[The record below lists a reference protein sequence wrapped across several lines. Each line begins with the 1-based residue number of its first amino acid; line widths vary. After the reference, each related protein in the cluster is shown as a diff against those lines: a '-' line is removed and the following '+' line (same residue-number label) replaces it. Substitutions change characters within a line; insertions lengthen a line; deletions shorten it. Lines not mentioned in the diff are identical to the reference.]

1 MTKLIQIQV
10 HLYRKRNF
18 SPKRRKDCRS
28 RQESFNNPS
37 ISCLCLINIL
47 HKQLFVF
54 NLVKLLISPTN
65 KMNPTT
71 RLACIGLLILIQ
83 TGVNAQ
89 EVTDSVRFSKA
100 IEDNSYFIEEAYNQE
115 DRVVQHINNA
125 RLSLLSS
132 HDFAYS
138 FTQEWPVFSQKHQF
152 SYTIGF
158 SSLNS
163 GNVFG
168 FNDVML
174 NYRYQLTDHD
184 AFITLAPRISL
195 IIPTGNA
202 KKDLGTG
209 IFGYQFNL
217 AASKRISNSFVFHAN
232 AGYTLLPNVESTGAD
247 NIVYHHTYSI
257 VDLGASAIW
266 LMTYRTNLMLEV
278 LYNIIHEAGE
288 SSDMVTYGQAIV
300 SPGIRHAFDLKSLQI
315 VPGIAVPMLIQNNNT
330 L

>member
-1 MTKLIQIQV
+1 MIHPATRFAIIILLLFLSEAVARSQQV
-10 HLYRKRNF
+10 
-18 SPKRRKDCRS
+18 S
-28 RQESFNNPS
+28 
-37 ISCLCLINIL
+37 
-47 HKQLFVF
+47 
-54 NLVKLLISPTN
+54 
-65 KMNPTT
+65 
-71 RLACIGLLILIQ
+71 
-83 TGVNAQ
+83 
-89 EVTDSVRFSKA
+89 DSGGFTKA

-132 HDFAYS
+132 NDFAYS

-174 NYRYQLTDHD
+174 NYRYQLTGHD

-195 IIPTGNA
+195 IVPTGNA

-209 IFGYQFNL
+209 VFGYQFNL
-217 AASKRISNSFVFHAN
+217 PASKRVSNSFVFHAN
-232 AGYTLLPNVESTGAD
+232 AGYTLLPNVESTGSD
-247 NIVYHHTYSI
+247 NIVYHHTYSFI
-257 VDLGASAIW
+257 NFGASAIW

-278 LYNIIHEAGE
+278 LYNIIHEAGQ
-288 SSDMVTYGQAIV
+288 SSEMVTYGQSIV

-315 VPGIAVPMLIQNNNT
+315 VPGIAVPILLQNNNAEFG
-330 L
+330 LFVYLSFEHPF

>member
-1 MTKLIQIQV
+1 MIHPATRFGSVVVLFLLQAVAYSQQV
-10 HLYRKRNF
+10 
-18 SPKRRKDCRS
+18 
-28 RQESFNNPS
+28 
-37 ISCLCLINIL
+37 
-47 HKQLFVF
+47 
-54 NLVKLLISPTN
+54 
-65 KMNPTT
+65 
-71 RLACIGLLILIQ
+71 G
-83 TGVNAQ
+83 
-89 EVTDSVRFSKA
+89 DSGGFTKA

-125 RLSLLSS
+125 RISLLSS

-163 GNVFG
+163 GSVFG

-174 NYRYQLTDHD
+174 NYRYQLTGHD
-184 AFITLAPRISL
+184 AFVTLAPRISL

-209 IFGYQFNL
+209 VFGYQFNL
-217 AASKRISNSFVFHAN
+217 PASKRVSNRFVFHAN

-247 NIVYHHTYSI
+247 NMVYHHTYSF
-257 VDLGASAIW
+257 VNLGASTIW
-266 LMTYRTNLMLEV
+266 LMSYRTNLMMEV

-288 SSDMVTYGQAIV
+288 STDMVTYGQAIV
-300 SPGIRHAFDLKSLQI
+300 SPGIRHAFDLKNLQI
-315 VPGIAVPMLIQNNNT
+315 VPGIAVPILMQNNNT
-330 L
+330 EFGVFFYLSFEHPF